1 MATQKL
7 NADDITAIETLKSE
21 FQEVYNIIGLLTI
34 DKKSLEMQL
43 EHVAKELESKFE
55 SFKNLRIKEE
65 ELISRL
71 KDQYGDGSIN
81 LAEGTFT
88 SAE

>member
-7 NADDITAIETLKSE
+7 NADDITAINSLRDE
-21 FQEVYNIIGLLTI
+21 FQEVYNVIGLLSV
-34 DKKSLEMQL
+34 DEKSLELQL
-43 EHVAKELESKFE
+43 EHVKQEVQSKFE
-55 SFKNLRIKEE
+55 SFKQLRIQEE
-65 ELISRL
+65 ELMTKL
-71 KDQYGDGSIN
+71 KNQYGDGSIN

>member
-1 MATQKL
+1 
-7 NADDITAIETLKSE
+7 
-21 FQEVYNIIGLLTI
+21 
-34 DKKSLEMQL
+34 MQL
-43 EHVAKELESKFE
+43 EHIATELESKFE

-65 ELISRL
+65 ELISKL